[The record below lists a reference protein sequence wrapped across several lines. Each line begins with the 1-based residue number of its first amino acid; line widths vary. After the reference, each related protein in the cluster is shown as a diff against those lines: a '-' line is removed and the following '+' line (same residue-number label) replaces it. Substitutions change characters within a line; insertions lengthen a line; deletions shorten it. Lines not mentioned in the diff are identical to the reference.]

1 MRAILAQMRGERQ
14 TTLLLKKERQCF
26 EVALQLDQTRGDV
39 AKRLESCDEK
49 MSAFEKRQEDLRRV
63 VMDNVDFIRE
73 TDKKIEYAEKRIKEE
88 EDEIAETEKQT
99 QALEKELDMFKQM
112 REVNRG
118 EVDGVN
124 HYQHYLESVATTY
137 ASEFEG
143 EVGNLM
149 RRFQTLRESN
159 AELEAQVVNS
169 TQTLE
174 AQRQKVATFIE
185 KTQNDLVRLTSELS
199 EKQLQLD
206 KMLAM
211 ISSLEE
217 KVNSETGETTYKD
230 SLISSFQMAISSLFA
245 RLVQKSPHA
254 NTKQNRRLM
263 QSTQMKYGRHTEE
276 MLKLIQERATDMR
289 WVISTFHRE
298 HNKKAARAKEPVHH
312 PVYYD
317 EDEETH
323 KDVIEFYRPQRAAP
337 ERGSAS
343 GASSNELESRLS
355 RDRMVTPSE
364 SQAPIAEDVSQ
375 PQPSHLAPPPPFK
388 RHRVRLKSRSVVE
401 HREKATPSV
410 YARPRAV
417 STTAPRKPSRVS
429 PKGASKAAVLSPKV
443 ADEPAPADVQRSASP
458 TSEDGET
465 SPPAPRPSQPIVA
478 RGRHRQSITKRQFNE
493 LLGLGESFEPPELV
507 PEPLPKFASL
517 LSANSGK

>member
-1 MRAILAQMRGERQ
+1 MFVCM
-14 TTLLLKKERQCF
+14 T
-26 EVALQLDQTRGDV
+26 
-39 AKRLESCDEK
+39 
-49 MSAFEKRQEDLRRV
+49 
-63 VMDNVDFIRE
+63 RE
-73 TDKKIEYAEKRIKEE
+73 TSLSI
-88 EDEIAETEKQT
+88 
-99 QALEKELDMFKQM
+99 
-112 REVNRG
+112 
-118 EVDGVN
+118 
-124 HYQHYLESVATTY
+124 SVTTPD
-137 ASEFEG
+137 A
-143 EVGNLM
+143 
-149 RRFQTLRESN
+149 
-159 AELEAQVVNS
+159 
-169 TQTLE
+169 
-174 AQRQKVATFIE
+174 RQKVASFIE

-206 KMLAM
+206 KTLAM

-217 KVNSETGETTYKD
+217 KVNRYALCLCVASQNSTTQPGLLVCTGCSETGETTYKD

-298 HNKKAARAKEPVHH
+298 HNKSEKKEHMPCSVQSTRHVDTPSLFLAEAARAKEPVHH

-355 RDRMVTPSE
+355 RDRMVTPSD

-401 HREKATPSV
+401 HREKAIPSV
-410 YARPRAV
+410 YTRPRAV

-443 ADEPAPADVQRSASP
+443 ADEPAPAQRSASP
-458 TSEDGET
+458 TSEGT
-465 SPPAPRPSQPIVA
+465 YV
-478 RGRHRQSITKRQFNE
+478 RHLQ
-493 LLGLGESFEPPELV
+493 GGG
-507 PEPLPKFASL
+507 PKHVKL
-517 LSANSGK
+517 